1 MVEVL
6 LMIGQLAVFLL
17 GCRAIHQAGNF
28 IIFFRASKRSLSF
41 AMQKFLFEQII
52 SAVGTMF
59 FSVNS
64 LIGTIRGEHP
74 SEWNNMNPELPI
86 LIRAIMFG
94 FMIHATTSM
103 SYEVKKIIEGQCD
116 D

>member
-1 MVEVL
+1 MLEVL
-6 LMIGQLAVFLL
+6 LIIGQLAVFLL

-41 AMQKFLFEQII
+41 AMQKFLVEQIV
-52 SAVGTMF
+52 SAVGTML
-59 FSVNS
+59 FSINS
-64 LIGTIRGEHP
+64 LIGTIQGEDHT
-74 SEWNNMNPELPI
+74 EWNNIDPRLAI

-103 SYEVKKIIEGQCD
+103 SYEVKKIIEEQRR
-116 D
+116 